1 MNEPEEGVAPTDSRL
16 RPDQRLME
24 EGRWDEA
31 NAEKLRLEEKQRA
44 SRRAREHEAENA
56 AAQGRFMYIIYYQI
70 AKTFKTLCSFGN
82 CFSAG
87 LPYEPYE
94 PLWFK
99 KKQDPYTDSRCYVYN
114 GEYWDCKSRGDWSRC
129 PNIF

>member
-24 EGRWDEA
+24 DGRWDEA

-44 SRRAREHEAENA
+44 ARRAREHDSEKA
-56 AAQGRFMYIIYYQI
+56 AAQGRFISSDCESQALLLMRTI
-70 AKTFKTLCSFGN
+70 

-87 LPYEPYE
+87 LPYEAYE
-94 PLWFK
+94 PLWFM
-99 KKQDPYTDSRCYVYN
+99 KKQDPYTDSRCFIFN
-114 GEYWDCKSRGDWSRC
+114 GEYWDYKSRGDWSRC